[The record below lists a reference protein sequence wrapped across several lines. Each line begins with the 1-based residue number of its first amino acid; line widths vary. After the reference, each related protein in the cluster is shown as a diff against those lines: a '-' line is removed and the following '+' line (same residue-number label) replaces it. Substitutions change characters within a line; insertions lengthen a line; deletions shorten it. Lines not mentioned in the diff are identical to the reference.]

1 MKHLI
6 TNLITCM
13 ITLLLLFGT
22 SAALAENAQIGLVLM
37 QYGGN
42 VRAQADSDSP
52 IVGKAAANM
61 YYGCYGNADGWYL
74 IKLDS
79 STMGYVSEKRGTFF
93 STVAPGSQDG
103 LSLLENPQHP
113 FAPGDIVHF
122 GTYEQ
127 DHDPDTTSEPLEWI
141 ILDHD
146 QEKGQLFLI
155 TRYAVER
162 QHYHTSNTST
172 TWEKSGLRAWL
183 NSTFLETAFSEA
195 ERSLIIHSDVPADQN
210 FDFPTTSGEATTDF
224 VFLLSMSE
232 ADTYLSPEMRLCIPT
247 AYVIVRGGYSDAETS
262 ACWWWLRTPGH
273 NRMHTAY
280 VNWEGKISGKG
291 YGVIAN
297 KGAVRPAIRIDLNL
311 LK

>member
-1 MKHLI
+1 MKQNAAKLM
-6 TNLITCM
+6 TYLM
-13 ITLLLLFGT
+13 IVLLLFGINT
-22 SAALAENAQIGLVLM
+22 ALAEKEQIGLVLIH
-37 QYGGN
+37 YGGN
-42 VRAQADSDSP
+42 VRAQADIDSE
-52 IVGKAAANM
+52 IVGKATANE
-61 YYGCYGNADGWYL
+61 YYGCYENADGWYL

-79 STMGYVSEKRGTFF
+79 GTMGYVSQKRGTFF
-93 STVAPGSQDG
+93 STVVPGAQESFSLVEDSQH
-103 LSLLENPQHP
+103 Q
-113 FAPGDIVHF
+113 FAAGDIVLF
-122 GTYEQ
+122 GSYEQ
-127 DHDPDTTSEPLEWI
+127 DNDPDTTGEPIEWI
-141 ILDHD
+141 VLEHD
-146 QEKGQLFLI
+146 EDKGQLFLI

-162 QHYHTSNTST
+162 QHYHTSNSNT

-183 NSTFLETAFSEA
+183 NSTFLENAFSDA
-195 ERSLIIHSDVPADQN
+195 ERSLIAQSDVAADQN
-210 FDFPTTSGEATTDF
+210 FAFPTTSGNATADF